1 MRGNTNFN
9 GVALLFIPLLC
20 YCGFP
25 RGNIQDGRPY
35 EEARVKAPKGFSCNF
50 LTVSRIKDVTNAKND
65 RKLYNIVM
73 VEAHREEFPNSLNV
87 ANTNQYCKYVQ
98 EKHV

>member
-1 MRGNTNFN
+1 MRGHTNFN
-9 GVALLFIPLLC
+9 GVALLFISLLC

-35 EEARVKAPKGFSCNF
+35 EEAKGFSCNF
-50 LTVSRIKDVTNAKND
+50 LTVSRINDVTNAKND

-87 ANTNQYCKYVQ
+87 ANTNQYFKYVQ